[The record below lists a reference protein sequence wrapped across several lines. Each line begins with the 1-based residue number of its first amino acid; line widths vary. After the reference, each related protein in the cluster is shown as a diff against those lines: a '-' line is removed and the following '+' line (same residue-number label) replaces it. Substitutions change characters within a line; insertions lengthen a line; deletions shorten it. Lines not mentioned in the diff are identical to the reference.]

1 MRLLG
6 KLLAGASLAVL
17 VWWEWRKPL
26 RAVRE
31 SRISR
36 DLRNLAIAA
45 TAGVTI
51 RVVETPIASLLVR
64 EGERRRWGLL
74 KRVHMRPTARL
85 VTSLLLFDY
94 TLYLWHV
101 MTHRIPLLWR
111 FHQVHH
117 IDREMDAS
125 TAIRFHFGEMMLSVP
140 FRAAQIRIIGPSEQ
154 AFAYWQAFLFACIL
168 FHHSNAKL
176 PLAFERRLAWFL
188 MTPRLHG
195 IHHSVVPQ
203 EVNSNWSS
211 GLTLWD
217 WLHGTLRTEKPQA
230 RLTLGVPGQRAD
242 EDVRLRRVLAL
253 PFTDGVAE
261 IAPGAAE
268 PVREPLKALS

>member
-1 MRLLG
+1 MRSRYSLG
-6 KLLAGASLAVL
+6 KVVAGLSLAAL
-17 VWWEWRKPL
+17 IWWEWRRPL

-31 SRISR
+31 NRITR

-45 TAGVTI
+45 MAGVTI
-51 RVVETPIASLLVR
+51 RMLETPVASLLVR
-64 EGERRRWGLL
+64 QGERRRWGLVRRL
-74 KRVHMRPTARL
+74 KMHPAARL
-85 VTSLLLFDY
+85 VTSVLMLDY

-101 MTHRIPLLWR
+101 MTHRIPFLWR

-125 TAIRFHFGEMMLSVP
+125 TAIRFHFGEMLLSVP

-154 AFAYWQAFLFACIL
+154 AFAHWQTFLFACIL

-176 PLAFERRLAWFL
+176 PLAFEQRLAWL
-188 MTPRLHG
+188 VMTPRLHG
-195 IHHSVVPQ
+195 IHHSVVPK

-211 GLTLWD
+211 GLTIWD
-217 WLHGTLRTEKPQA
+217 WLHGTLRTEKPQP
-230 RLTLGVPGQRAD
+230 RLTLGVPDQRGD

-253 PFTDGVAE
+253 PFTE
-261 IAPGAAE
+261 
-268 PVREPLKALS
+268 